1 MPKWWSKFIN
11 SLHQYCIAAFRCL
24 WTIVIRA
31 QGRAATA
38 VHLDL
43 RSYYVAPYIISAEP
57 HPQVN
62 FILLHWPYAQ
72 GFLHQI
78 SAKLLYINQIWLDLN
93 MWHNFSPT
101 RSVTMLGVPFFQ
113 NLMITIRN
121 NWQQASSS
129 YICVSQIHM
138 VGIASSRLLHSLL
151 HI

>member
-1 MPKWWSKFIN
+1 MPHNFPYYAQMVVKIYQQFAPI
-11 SLHQYCIAAFRCL
+11 LHCCFQVSR
-24 WTIVIRA
+24 TS
-31 QGRAATA
+31 
-38 VHLDL
+38 DL
-43 RSYYVAPYIISAEP
+43 PSYYTCSVAPYLISAEP

-78 SAKLLYINQIWLDLN
+78 SAQLLYINQIWLDLN